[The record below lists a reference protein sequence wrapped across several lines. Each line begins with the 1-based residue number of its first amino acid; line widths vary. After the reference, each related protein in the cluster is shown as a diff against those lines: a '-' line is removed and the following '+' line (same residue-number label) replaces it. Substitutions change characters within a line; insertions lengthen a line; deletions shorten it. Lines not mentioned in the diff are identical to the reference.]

1 MLTLLVCCARWRV
14 QATLA
19 VIFAAIVLTAVAI
32 DTPSEHAA
40 ASAAARRPRPRCDP
54 SKGTPFSPMRPAAPL
69 FLGATR
75 FVGTVLRATFGR
87 LRACTAAPL
96 TATPGARARRYCE
109 GCCAEQTP

>member
-69 FLGATR
+69 VLDATR
-75 FVGTVLRATFGR
+75 FVGTPGDFRPSARVHGGSADRHAR
-87 LRACTAAPL
+87 RACAPL
-96 TATPGARARRYCE
+96 L
-109 GCCAEQTP
+109 